1 MTNSNSNI
9 KPSCLLGMSGGTD
22 SSVAA
27 MLLQEQGYTVI
38 GVTFRFWDNEQS
50 AKHLID
56 AQELAKK
63 LGLHHFVYD
72 ARKLF
77 QTEIID
83 YFTEEYLAGRTP
95 VPCVKCNNQLKWK
108 LLFDLSKEIDCEAIS
123 TGHYSN
129 KIERNGHFHIAK
141 GVDPDKD
148 QSFFLWGLPQ
158 DILQKITLPL
168 GNYTKAQVREIANKK
183 GFPVISKKKD
193 SLGIC
198 FCSDDYRPF
207 LKKQAV
213 DFKFEKGNFVDE
225 SGEILGQHQGYPF
238 YTVGQ
243 RRGLGIHLNRAV
255 FVKELIPSSNT
266 VVLAPL
272 KSLYKKEFLLKEWNL
287 INEDDFTD
295 DFDIITK
302 IRYRKQAT
310 PSRIVKQENGLLKV
324 ELAEPLE
331 SIAPGQAA
339 AFYKDDI
346 VLGGGIIV

>member
-1 MTNSNSNI
+1 MKPS

-38 GVTFRFWDNEQS
+38 GVTFRFWENDSSIKQ
-50 AKHLID
+50 LQD
-56 AQELAKK
+56 AQALATK
-63 LGLHHFVYD
+63 LGIQHIIHD
-72 ARKLF
+72 AQNIFKA
-77 QTEIID
+77 EIVD
-83 YFTEEYLAGRTP
+83 YFTAEYLAGRTP

-108 LLFDLSKEIDCEAIS
+108 LLFDLSEKLNCETIS

-129 KIERNGHFHIAK
+129 RIEKNGFFHIEK

-158 DILQKITLPL
+158 NILKKIVLPL
-168 GNYTKAQVREIANKK
+168 GKYTKKQVREIANKK
-183 GFPVISKKKD
+183 GFPTISKKKD
-193 SLGIC
+193 SLGVC

-207 LKKQAV
+207 LREQAS
-213 DFKFEKGNFVDE
+213 DFIFKEGNYINEK
-225 SGEILGQHQGYPF
+225 GEILGRHQGYPF
-238 YTVGQ
+238 YTIGQ
-243 RRGLGIHLNRAV
+243 RRGLGIHLNRAI
-255 FVKELIPSSNT
+255 FVKEIIPESNT

-272 KSLYKKEFLLKEWNL
+272 KSLYKTEFFLKDWNL
-287 INEDDFTD
+287 INDTDFTNT
-295 DFDIITK
+295 FDIITK

-310 PSRIVKQENGLLKV
+310 PSRVIKLKNDLLKV

-339 AFYKDDI
+339 AFYKGDI